1 MPQGKLK
8 IVAANA
14 RTDAPSNV
22 NASAIAAANRGA
34 IDGANKASLKSVFTS
49 LTKNMNVIL
58 SFLIKEY
65 GVGSCFKIRCID
77 IHYATGVSVDT
88 VQRILTKFAYE
99 SFLTKRKIRD
109 GRFQG
114 LEVNL
119 KPVCN
124 HYQNFILNEASVAP
138 AAVTGFQP
146 SIVSSINNSTYSEE
160 ALKILAVT
168 DEEINSKYPALA
180 GIGFG
185 ADQLQ
190 QIVKKRDKP
199 RKSLHM
205 VLTSLEF
212 ANYEIENG
220 GFKDHKGKPVE
231 KPLGYIFQAL
241 LRFGRLDK
249 PEGFKTAEEQAADA
263 AEERLRVLKE
273 AKKRE
278 MDAQYEI
285 WLLELSAEEREEI
298 LSTKKIGI
306 PDDVFLKNYWRKHIY
321 EQKGG
326 SNARA

>member
-34 IDGANKASLKSVFTS
+34 IDGANKASLKSAFTS
-49 LTKNMNVIL
+49 LTKNMNVVL

-99 SFLTKRKIRD
+99 GFLRKRKIRD

-114 LEVNL
+114 LEVSL

-138 AAVTGFQP
+138 AVVTGFQP
-146 SIVSSINNSTYSEE
+146 SIVSSINKSTYSEE

-168 DEEINSKYPALA
+168 DEDIAAQYPFLADAGFGSSQLNQIVEHREKLNLPLA
-180 GIGFG
+180 GLL
-185 ADQLQ
+185 A
-190 QIVKKRDKP
+190 
-199 RKSLHM
+199 
-205 VLTSLEF
+205 SLEY
-212 ANYEIENG
+212 AEYMIKTKHLKKYGKIVSNYNAYFFTALKDG
-220 GFKDHKGKPVE
+220 GAILRPD
-231 KPLGYIFQAL
+231 GYKTVTERAL
-241 LRFGRLDK
+241 
-249 PEGFKTAEEQAADA
+249 EEARAD
-263 AEERLRVLKE
+263 
-273 AKKRE
+273 KKRE
-278 MDAQYEI
+278 MDAQYHLWQEG
-285 WLLELSAEEREEI
+285 LSADEKREI
-298 LSTKKIGI
+298 LKTKKIAI
-306 PDDVFLKNYWRKHIY
+306 PDGSFLKEHWRKHIH
-321 EQKGG
+321 EQKG
-326 SNARA
+326 STNVRA

>member
-8 IVAANA
+8 IVAANVPA
-14 RTDAPSNV
+14 DAPSNV

-34 IDGANKASLKSVFTS
+34 VDGANKASLKSVFTS
-49 LTKNMNVIL
+49 LTKNMNVVL
-58 SFLIKEY
+58 SFLVREY

-99 SFLTKRKIRD
+99 AFLTKRKIRD

-138 AAVTGFQP
+138 ASVMGLQT
-146 SIVSSINNSTYSEE
+146 SIVSSNIKSTYSNE

-168 DEEINSKYPALA
+168 DEEISSKYPALA
-180 GIGFG
+180 GVGFG
-185 ADQLQ
+185 ADQLR
-190 QIVKKRDKP
+190 QIVNKRDK
-199 RKSLHM
+199 SGDHLNM
-205 VLTSLEF
+205 VLTSLEY
-212 ANYEIENG
+212 ANYGIKNG
-220 GFKDHKGKPVE
+220 GFKDSKEQPVE
-231 KPLGYIFQAL
+231 KLLGYIFKAL
-241 LRFGRLDK
+241 LIGGKLNK

-263 AEERLRVLKE
+263 AEGQLRAIKK

-278 MDAQYEI
+278 MDALHEI
-285 WLLELSAEEREEI
+285 WLLELSDEERERI
-298 LSTKKIGI
+298 LRKSNGAPNKYLRFYW
-306 PDDVFLKNYWRKHIY
+306 DKNIY
-321 EQKGG
+321 EQEGG
-326 SNARA
+326 SNG